1 LTNFSHAEDALV
13 FVKKLQ
19 REVERL
25 NGQLRHTETE
35 NRKLST
41 ALSSLRSELDR
52 QTEKGESLHREPE
65 AAKKT
70 TVKSVDV
77 VKILTEETAP
87 LLAQHDLQTKQL
99 QKIENNMDT
108 GEGLV
113 TDQNVLEKWTVENEA
128 LHSATLQIEELERRL
143 AARERLETDLTTSRQ
158 GLEKVT
164 KEKEELLMRLEA
176 ATKELLECKKRIA
189 ETEMNDVELVR
200 YSQVIDGL
208 NVEKITLIGQLELL
222 RGELEKQK
230 EAARKAQLEASKV
243 SASLSEPETVNT

>member
-1 LTNFSHAEDALV
+1 M
-13 FVKKLQ
+13 
-19 REVERL
+19 ERL
-25 NGQLRHTETE
+25 NGQLRHTESE

-52 QTEKGESLHREPE
+52 EAAKGESLPE

-70 TVKSVDV
+70 TTNKCVKSVDAV
-77 VKILTEETAP
+77 QILTEETAP
-87 LLAQHDLQTKQL
+87 LLAQHELQTKQL
-99 QKIENNMDT
+99 QKIEINMET

-128 LHSATLQIEELERRL
+128 LHSATMQIEELKQRL
-143 AARERLETDLTTSRQ
+143 AVREADLTTSSE

-176 ATKELLECKKRIA
+176 ATKELQECKKRIA
-189 ETEMNDVELVR
+189 ETEMHDVEQVR
-200 YSQVIDGL
+200 YSEVIDGL
-208 NVEKITLIGQLELL
+208 NLEKITLVGQLELL

-230 EAARKAQLEASKV
+230 EAARKAQIEASKV
-243 SASLSEPETVNT
+243 SASFLYLKLFHFGRSFLR